1 MTAVLGCI
9 FFQHDIRLVLVAAIV
24 CATGCWAI
32 TSLFQRA
39 IGTTGLQRAGWHF
52 LTALA
57 AGSSIWCTHFVAVL
71 AYEPGVPVGFDPVLT
86 IVSLLIAVVGAGF
99 GFVVAASGLTRWAPI
114 FGGGL
119 VGVAISAMH
128 YTGML
133 AYRVQ
138 GIISWR
144 LSDLVASVVLAVVFS
159 ALALHFAARRVFW
172 GDKFIATGLLVVAIV
187 SLHFTGMTAFQVS
200 PLLIEGAYSNPA
212 ALQTLALAIAGVALL
227 IVGAGLAS
235 FLIDDSVRA
244 ESYQQLRHMALRD
257 SLTGLPNR
265 ASFND
270 FLAREIGLADETG
283 TKIALIA
290 IDLNRFKEIN
300 DLRGHGAG
308 DEVLQILSR
317 RMTSLLLEGEFV
329 ARLGGDEF
337 AAVHRMRSRADLDD
351 FLFRLETALFKPIR
365 LDDYEAAAG
374 ASIGVALYPDNA
386 DAAEILINNADL
398 AMYRAK
404 ADLNKTICFYEKS
417 MDESV
422 RSRRMLGMELRAAL
436 ENKQLEIH
444 YQVQM
449 SVSTGAIRGYEALLR
464 WKHPKLG
471 SIPPSEFIPLAEENG
486 LILPLGEWV
495 LRTACAAATSWEPA
509 YKVAVNLSPVQFAH
523 ANLPKLVH
531 EVLLETGLS
540 AARLELELTEST
552 IMRDKVRSLR
562 TLRQIRALGVAIALD
577 DFGTGYSSLETLRA
591 FPFDK
596 IKLDRSFM
604 SEIETSSSA
613 KAIIRAVMALS
624 KSLDIPVLAEGIETE
639 GQLYILNLEGCHEA
653 QGYLLGRP
661 VALEQIVGSGQISLI
676 QGRAI
681 DGGAE
686 RASKEETFD
695 PPIRSAAAGR

>member
-32 TSLFQRA
+32 TRLFQRA

-57 AGSSIWCTHFVAVL
+57 AGSAIWCTHFVAIL
-71 AYEPGVPVGFDPVLT
+71 AYDPGAPVGFDPVLT
-86 IVSLLIAVVGAGF
+86 IVSLLIAVVGAGL

-119 VGVAISAMH
+119 VGLAISAMH
-128 YTGML
+128 YSGIL

-138 GIISWR
+138 GIVSWR
-144 LSDLVASVVLAVVFS
+144 VSYLVASVAFAVAFS

-172 GDKFIATGLLVVAIV
+172 ADKFIATGLLVVAIV
-187 SLHFTGMTAFQVS
+187 SLHFIAMTALQVS
-200 PLLIEGAYSNPA
+200 PLMVEGTYSNPA

-244 ESYQQLRHMALRD
+244 ESYQQLRNMALQD
-257 SLTGLPNR
+257 NLTGLPNR

-270 FLAREIGLADETG
+270 FLAREIGLVDKTG
-283 TKIALIA
+283 TKVALIA

-300 DLRGHGAG
+300 DLRGHSAG

-317 RMTSLLLEGEFV
+317 RMMSLLRDGEFV

-337 AAVHRMRSRADLDD
+337 AAVYRMRSHADLDD
-351 FLFRLETALFKPIR
+351 FLSRLEAALFKPIR
-365 LDDYEAAAG
+365 MDDYEAAVG
-374 ASIGVALYPDNA
+374 ASIGVAVYPDNA
-386 DAAEILINNADL
+386 DTAEILINNADL

-404 ADLNKTICFYEKS
+404 ADLSETICFYEKS
-417 MDESV
+417 MDETV
-422 RSRRMLGMELRAAL
+422 RSRRMLGMELREAL

-464 WKHPKLG
+464 WTHPKLG

-495 LRTACAAATSWEPA
+495 LRTACAAATSWKPA

-531 EVLLETGLS
+531 EVLLETGLA

-552 IMRDKVRSLR
+552 IMKDKVRSLH
-562 TLRQIRALGVAIALD
+562 TLRQIRALGVTIALD

-591 FPFDK
+591 FSFDK

-604 SEIETSSSA
+604 SEIETSTSA

-639 GQLYILNLEGCHEA
+639 GQLSILNLEGCHEA

-661 VALEQIVGSGQISLI
+661 AALDQIIGSGQLGLI
-676 QGRAI
+676 QGRPLDVA
-681 DGGAE
+681 AE
-686 RASKEETFD
+686 PASRD
-695 PPIRSAAAGR
+695 DLPISSPPARRLA

>member
-9 FFQHDIRLVLVAAIV
+9 FFQHDFKLVLVAAIV

-32 TSLFQRA
+32 TRLFQRA
-39 IGTTGLQRAGWHF
+39 IGTTGLQRTGWHF

-57 AGSSIWCTHFVAVL
+57 AGSSIWCTHFVAIL
-71 AYEPGVPVGFDPVLT
+71 AYEPGAPVGFDPVLT
-86 IVSLLIAVVGAGF
+86 AVSLLIAVVGAGL
-99 GFVVAASGLTRWAPI
+99 GFIVAASGLTRLAPI
-114 FGGGL
+114 FGGGI
-119 VGVAISAMH
+119 VGVAVSAMH

-133 AYRVQ
+133 GYRVQ
-138 GIISWR
+138 GIVSWR
-144 LSDLVASVVLAVVFS
+144 PSYLVASVVLAVVFA
-159 ALALHFAARRVFW
+159 ALALRFAARRVFW
-172 GDKFIATGLLVVAIV
+172 GDKFIAAGLLLVAIV
-187 SLHFTGMTAFQVS
+187 SLHFTGMTALQVS
-200 PLLIEGAYSNPA
+200 PMLIEGAYSNPA
-212 ALQTLALAIAGVALL
+212 ALQTLALAVAGVALL
-227 IVGAGLAS
+227 IVCAGLAS

-244 ESYQQLRHMALRD
+244 ESHRQLRHMAFRD

-270 FLAREIGLADETG
+270 YLAREIALAG
-283 TKIALIA
+283 KAGSKIALIA
-290 IDLNRFKEIN
+290 IDLDRFKEIN

-308 DEVLQILSR
+308 DEVLQILAR
-317 RMTSLLLEGEFV
+317 RMSSLLLEGEFV

-337 AAVHRMRSRADLDD
+337 AAVQRTRSHADLDD
-351 FLFRLETALFKPIR
+351 FLSRLETALFKPIC
-365 LDDYEAAAG
+365 LNDYEVATG
-374 ASIGVALYPDNA
+374 ASIGVAFYPDNA
-386 DAAEILINNADL
+386 AVAEILISNADL

-404 ADLNKTICFYEKS
+404 SELNKTICFYEPS
-417 MDESV
+417 MDETV
-422 RSRRMLGMELRAAL
+422 RARRMLGIELREAL
-436 ENKQLEIH
+436 ENQQLEVH

-449 SVSTGAIRGYEALLR
+449 SVSTGKIRGYEALLR
-464 WKHPKLG
+464 WNHPKIG
-471 SIPPSEFIPLAEENG
+471 PIPPSEFIPLAEENG

-495 LRTACAAATSWEPA
+495 LRTACAAAKSWEPP
-509 YKVAVNLSPVQFAH
+509 YKVAVNLSPVQVGH

-552 IMRDKVRSLR
+552 IMKDRARSLH
-562 TLRQIRALGVAIALD
+562 TLRQIRALGVTIALD

-613 KAIIRAVMALS
+613 EAIIRAVMALS

-639 GQLYILNLEGCHEA
+639 GQLSIVEREGCHEA

-661 VALEQIVGSGQISLI
+661 AALERIVGSGQLSLI
-676 QGRAI
+676 EAHPVDDAAGWR
-681 DGGAE
+681 
-686 RASKEETFD
+686 
-695 PPIRSAAAGR
+695 RSAENPTPGHFMRSA